1 MLIDGNLTG
10 KVIGAAIEVHK
21 QLGPGLLESTYE
33 ECLFFELKER
43 GIEVERQVDIP
54 IVYKGNRLESAY
66 RIDLFVN
73 GEVIVELKSCKK
85 LEAIHEAQLQ
95 TYLKLANVRKG
106 LLINFNV
113 PVLNQGLKRILNN

>member
-1 MLIDGNLTG
+1 M
-10 KVIGAAIEVHK
+10 
-21 QLGPGLLESTYE
+21 
-33 ECLFFELKER
+33 FFELKER

-54 IVYKGNRLESAY
+54 VVYKGNRLESVY
-66 RIDLFVN
+66 RVDLFIN

-95 TYLKLANVRKG
+95 TYLKLASVRKG

-113 PVLNQGLKRILNN
+113 PVLKQGLKRILNN